1 MSGGHP
7 EKSKAWTEGLP
18 GSPASWKTQ
27 AILERAEKT
36 ILQIDYGP
44 DLERS
49 IPAMQ
54 QVVFA
59 NSNNKDINTPTSLP
73 QVCPR
78 PVFRFV
84 LPTHQRALGH
94 RDYSSC
100 FCLTLRLMQG
110 YNDCKGWFSPFVDKD
125 DEDTLAAMA
134 AKDTEEG
141 QMVLDTSV
149 ATRWSCHFIS
159 AWNSTISAKRGQ
171 EAETGEHFERVVDLQ
186 CRQRAIL
193 E

>member
-1 MSGGHP
+1 
-7 EKSKAWTEGLP
+7 
-18 GSPASWKTQ
+18 
-27 AILERAEKT
+27 
-36 ILQIDYGP
+36 
-44 DLERS
+44 
-49 IPAMQ
+49 
-54 QVVFA
+54 
-59 NSNNKDINTPTSLP
+59 
-73 QVCPR
+73 
-78 PVFRFV
+78 
-84 LPTHQRALGH
+84 
-94 RDYSSC
+94 
-100 FCLTLRLMQG
+100 MQG
-110 YNDCKGWFSPFVDKD
+110 YNDCKGWFSPCVDKD
-125 DEDTLAAMA
+125 DEDTKAAMA